1 MEASD
6 LVHGSG
12 SKPFTDGLDFVFIH
26 MDALSRNYITQEDDL
41 GCEEMAL
48 LEVTIKLLFGQ
59 DA

>member
-1 MEASD
+1 MEAWDLLYGGGSRPLTNSLD
-6 LVHGSG
+6 LV
-12 SKPFTDGLDFVFIH
+12 FIN